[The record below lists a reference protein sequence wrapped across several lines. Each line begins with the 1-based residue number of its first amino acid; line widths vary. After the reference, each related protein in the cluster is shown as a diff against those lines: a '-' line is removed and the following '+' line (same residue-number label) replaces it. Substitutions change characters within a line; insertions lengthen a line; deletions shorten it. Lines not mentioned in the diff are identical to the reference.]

1 MKKRSYDQNLTS
13 PAKQASLQKGKVF
26 MTNEKSFSC
35 CSCNRKPYGFTL
47 IELLVVIAIIAI
59 LAAILLPALNSAR
72 ERGRSSSCLS
82 NLKSISQKL
91 TLYLNENEEVMPYS
105 SYYNAKREK
114 GYWYYVLDGVYDY
127 KNPALTVC
135 PSVDLS
141 VEQFA
146 VIADL
151 HYGMNY
157 YISDKK
163 SSEIKAP
170 SSVMVM
176 SDIKGGSGRRHA
188 SWGAKNG
195 TSVGEASLRHNES
208 ANIFCF
214 DGHAD
219 RITESPTGRD
229 DAVNNYY
236 WLNPTIGK
244 NPEL

>member
-1 MKKRSYDQNLTS
+1 MKQRSYARIFT
-13 PAKQASLQKGKVF
+13 GR
-26 MTNEKSFSC
+26 KST
-35 CSCNRKPYGFTL
+35 RFTL

-72 ERGRSSSCLS
+72 ERGRSASCIS
-82 NLKSISQKL
+82 NLKSLSQKL
-91 TLYLNENEEVMPYS
+91 TMYLDENEEVMPYS
-105 SYYNAKREK
+105 SYYQASRQKD
-114 GYWYYVLDGVYDY
+114 YWYYVLDDVYDY

-141 VEQFA
+141 SENFA
-146 VIADL
+146 VIEGL

-157 YISDKK
+157 YISNKK

-176 SDIKGGSGRRHA
+176 SDIKGGSGRTHA
-188 SWGAKNG
+188 AWGAKNG
-195 TSVGEASLRHNES
+195 TSVGESSLRHSSS

-229 DAVNNYY
+229 DAVNNSY